1 MIGPVPFDTEAH
13 STASFD
19 CGVEG
24 LDRFL
29 KERAAKNIVGGGSV
43 TWVVLDNG
51 QEVIAYYAAAT
62 GSALHGEVSGRVRRN
77 QPQPIPALVLGR
89 LAVDT
94 RHQGKRLGAALLR
107 HFLQKVIEISATVGV
122 RLVVVHAKNDEARD
136 FYLKYGFS
144 PSPVDEFVLHLLV
157 QDLRASLS

>member
-19 CGVEG
+19 CGVEE
-24 LDRFL
+24 LNRFL
-29 KERAAKNIVGGGSV
+29 KERAARNIIGGGSV
-43 TWVVLDNG
+43 TWVVLDDSH
-51 QEVIAYYAAAT
+51 EVVAYYAAAT
-62 GSALHGEVSGRVRRN
+62 GSVLHGEVTGRVRRN
-77 QPQPIPALVLGR
+77 QPQPIPALVLAR

-107 HFLQKVIEISATVGV
+107 HFLQKVVEISASVGV

-136 FYLKYGFS
+136 FYMKYGFS
-144 PSPVDEFVLHLLV
+144 SSPIDEFVLHLLV
-157 QDLRASLS
+157 QDLRSSLS